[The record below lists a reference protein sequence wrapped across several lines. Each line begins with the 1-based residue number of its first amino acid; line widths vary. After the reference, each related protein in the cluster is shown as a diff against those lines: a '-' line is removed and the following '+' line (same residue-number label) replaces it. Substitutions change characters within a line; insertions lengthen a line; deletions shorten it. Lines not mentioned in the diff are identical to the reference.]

1 MGFSFPACCT
11 PDEVWNVSVL
21 GPLLNKYDFVNRYSS
36 SNRWMHSEFRRL
48 SLMDE
53 KRKSLLMSQHSRYKI
68 FYLSNMQSPAVVDI
82 CHHYTLYQNKN
93 QTGLWG
99 VDLHDVILLS
109 FYERITGVVILEHK
123 KETDLASKNINC
135 SGLKHK
141 FFILKTYVERNKVF
155 YSASLYSKQF
165 GF

>member
-1 MGFSFPACCT
+1 
-11 PDEVWNVSVL
+11 
-21 GPLLNKYDFVNRYSS
+21 
-36 SNRWMHSEFRRL
+36 
-48 SLMDE
+48 MDE

-99 VDLHDVILLS
+99 VDLHDVI
-109 FYERITGVVILEHK
+109 ILEHK